1 MNMQIIRY
9 SSSQEV
15 VFRSQFLS
23 YFLEDLKI
31 PLTPRQVNEKICTF
45 LLRQVEKGIVFLDLL
60 YRDETPIGFCLYQID
75 KNESDWCKQ
84 EGWGFIREFYIE
96 QSERRQSCGTY
107 LCRAVEK
114 RLYEMG
120 ANDLYLTADSA
131 VPFWEANG
139 YSKEGPA
146 DMEGIFT
153 LSKRAGKRC

>member
-31 PLTPRQVNEKICTF
+31 PLTPRQVNEKICIF

-75 KNESDWCKQ
+75 KKESDWCKR

-120 ANDLYLTADSA
+120 QTIFILPQTA
-131 VPFWEANG
+131 PFLSGKPTAIVRRSLQIW
-139 YSKEGPA
+139 KES
-146 DMEGIFT
+146 
-153 LSKRAGKRC
+153 LL